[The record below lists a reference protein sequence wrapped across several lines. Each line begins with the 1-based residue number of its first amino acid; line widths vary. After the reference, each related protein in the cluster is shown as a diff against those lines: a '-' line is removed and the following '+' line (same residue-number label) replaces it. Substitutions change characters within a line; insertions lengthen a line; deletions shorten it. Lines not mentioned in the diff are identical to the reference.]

1 MKGKMVRF
9 SKPAD
14 PSVRAFGQRSV
25 VTEFVPMKSAETPAT
40 PEQCRL
46 LAQACEKQ
54 AATADLPLLK
64 SAMLKLGEQW
74 RELASERERQRTAA

>member
-1 MKGKMVRF
+1 
-9 SKPAD
+9 
-14 PSVRAFGQRSV
+14 
-25 VTEFVPMKSAETPAT
+25 MKSAEHLAT

-64 SAMLKLGEQW
+64 SAMFKLGEQW
-74 RELASERERQRTAA
+74 RELANDREREPTAA

>member
-1 MKGKMVRF
+1 
-9 SKPAD
+9 
-14 PSVRAFGQRSV
+14 
-25 VTEFVPMKSAETPAT
+25 MKSEEHLAT

-64 SAMLKLGEQW
+64 SAMFKLGEQW
-74 RELASERERQRTAA
+74 RESVAKATLVRILFGALDPQEGLNVDHVPRPEIA